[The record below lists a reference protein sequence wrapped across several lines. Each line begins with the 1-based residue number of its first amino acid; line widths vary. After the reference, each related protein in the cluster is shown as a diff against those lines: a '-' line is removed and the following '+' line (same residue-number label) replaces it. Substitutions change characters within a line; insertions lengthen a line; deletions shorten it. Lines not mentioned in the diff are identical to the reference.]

1 MRAVTDCHGRWWVR
15 AWGLTRWR
23 APFWIAWSREALLSE
38 PEIVVKSKL
47 ALARIRAVRYEL
59 LAAFLLA
66 PNTMLAKRLRGLA
79 RYEREAF
86 ARQRRVIRKGM
97 KL

>member
-1 MRAVTDCHGRWWVR
+1 MVGESVGTDALARAILDR
-15 AWGLTRWR
+15 LEQ
-23 APFWIAWSREALLSE
+23 EALLSE